1 LVVGWLI
8 SRRGVCW
15 PTGQTLDQLLLLLEL
30 FAQGLQLA
38 GLLALAPC
46 LLAQLSLGLLGGLG
60 LGVEPGLGVAQA
72 LLEQADRALVG
83 GGLALGLGG
92 GADQAL
98 QLGLDGREPGL
109 RVGQLLL
116 GGVEVRVGT
125 RQIRGEL
132 GDLCLGHTL
141 GLGVLGGGVL
151 LGERP
156 ELGQQGSTTARS

>member
-15 PTGQTLDQLLLLLEL
+15 PTGQTVDQLLLLLEL

-83 GGLALGLGG
+83 GGLA
-92 GADQAL
+92 
-98 QLGLDGREPGL
+98 PGL